1 MAQPKVEVMDVTL
14 YRNFSV
20 PNKLNK
26 NLTQVAKYTGVQ
38 VVNET
43 DDFDVSI
50 RMTVATNTLKW
61 DNVNY
66 FEWDGAYYY
75 LESVTKTANSIST
88 VNGRMDVLMTYLGA
102 VNALNVR
109 AVRSTSNGSGRLE
122 DTERAITADSE
133 RTVVA
138 FPNVVS
144 GSEAMGCY
152 VVTTSQSGYTLT

>member
-1 MAQPKVEVMDVTL
+1 MDVTL

-38 VVNET
+38 VVEET
-43 DDFDVSI
+43 DDFDVTI
-50 RMTVATNTLKW
+50 RMTVPTDTLKW

-66 FEWDGAYYY
+66 FEWDGAFYY

-88 VNGRMDVLMTYLGA
+88 VNGRMDVLMTYRGA

-133 RTVVA
+133 RTVVN
-138 FPNVVS
+138 FPNPIS
-144 GSEAMGCY
+144 GSEATGVY
-152 VVTTSQSGYTLT
+152 VLTSSQSGYKTT

>member
-1 MAQPKVEVMDVTL
+1 MAQPKVEDMDVTL

-43 DDFDVSI
+43 DDFDVSV
-50 RMTVATNTLKW
+50 RMTVATDTLKW

-66 FEWDGAYYY
+66 FEWDGAYYF

-88 VNGRMDVLMTYLGA
+88 VNGRMDVLMTYRSAILQMRVLA
-102 VNALNVR
+102 A
-109 AVRSTSNGSGRLE
+109 RSTSHGSGRLA
-122 DTERAITADSE
+122 DSLRSITVDSE
-133 RTVVA
+133 RIVTE
-138 FPNVVS
+138 FPNQIADTES
-144 GSEAMGCY
+144 MGRY
-152 VVTTSQSGYTLT
+152 VLVTSQSGYSS

>member
-1 MAQPKVEVMDVTL
+1 MDVTL

-38 VVNET
+38 VVEET
-43 DDFDVSI
+43 DDFDVTI
-50 RMTVATNTLKW
+50 RMTVPTDTLKW

-66 FEWDGAYYY
+66 FEWDGAFYY
-75 LESVTKTANSIST
+75 LESVTKTANNIST
-88 VNGRMDVLMTYLGA
+88 VNGRMDVLMTYRGA

-122 DTERAITADSE
+122 DTERAITADSD
-133 RTVVA
+133 RTVLT
-138 FPNVVS
+138 FPNS
-144 GSEAMGCY
+144 IPETEAAGAFIL
-152 VVTTSQSGYTLT
+152 TTAQNGYAT

>member
-1 MAQPKVEVMDVTL
+1 MDITL
-14 YRNFSV
+14 YRSSSQ
-20 PNKLNK
+20 PKKLNK
-26 NLTQVAKYTGVQ
+26 NLTPMVKYTGVQ

-50 RMTVATNTLKW
+50 RMTVPTGTLKW

-138 FPNVVS
+138 FPNAVS

-152 VVTTSQSGYTLT
+152 VLTTSQSGYTLT

>member
-1 MAQPKVEVMDVTL
+1 MVQPKVEDMDITL
-14 YRNFSV
+14 YRNFSQ

-50 RMTVATNTLKW
+50 RMTVPTDTLKW

-75 LESVTKTANSIST
+75 LESVTKTANSVST
-88 VNGRMDVLMTYLGA
+88 VNGRMDVLMTYRSA

-109 AVRSTSNGSGRLE
+109 ALRSTSNGSGRLE
-122 DTERAITADSE
+122 DTERAITADSD
-133 RTVVA
+133 RTVLT
-138 FPNVVS
+138 FPNS
-144 GSEAMGCY
+144 IPDTEAAGAFIL
-152 VVTTSQSGYTLT
+152 TTAQNGYRT